1 MVVLT
6 LKRSQLNTKV
16 IADLL
21 HHLFENIQRLT
32 GKDPF
37 AVFCHKDQVRM
48 NGKNTVSA
56 CSYFVFSCHRPKSN
70 LQSIDMK
77 KGSHS
82 KSTKRQSALGVMT
95 RVLRL
100 RIKDKHAKHL
110 LEQSREVN
118 QVWNYCNETSQ
129 RILERERRFCTG
141 YDLDKL
147 TCGASKEGMSL
158 HSQTVQAIS
167 AEYCTRRKQFKKAK
181 LRWRVSHGSRRSL
194 GWIPV
199 KASALS
205 YRAGQVQYQGAALSL
220 WDSYGLTD
228 YELRSGSFSE
238 DSRGRWYLN
247 VTVDVKQPAKMAGT
261 SSVGIDLGLKDMAAL
276 SNGQTVESKQFYR
289 DLEPA
294 LAVAQR
300 AGHKDRTKA
309 IHAKISNRRKDFLHK
324 LSTRLVKEHGA
335 IFIGNVNAAGLAKT
349 NMAKSVLDAGWSMFR
364 TQLQYKGDSAGSWVR
379 EVNEAYSTQECSSC
393 HARTGP
399 KGLAGLGVRRW
410 TCSVC
415 QSAHDRDTNAAKN
428 ILARGLVALEEE
440 FSTAVEAKAD
450 EAAVNKVAQAAGA
463 GLGPLVAGIIAP
475 SGR

>member
-1 MVVLT
+1 MVVFS
-6 LKRSQLNTKV
+6 LKRGQFNTEV

-21 HHLFENIQRLT
+21 HHFFEDVQRLT
-32 GKDPF
+32 GKDSL
-37 AVFCHKDQVRM
+37 AVFGHKDQVRV
-48 NGKNTVSA
+48 NGKNTVPA
-56 CSYFVFSCHRPKSN
+56 CSNFIFCCHRPNSK
-70 LQSIDMK
+70 LQSIVMK

-82 KSTKRQSALGVMT
+82 KSTKRQDALGVVT

-118 QVWNYCNETSQ
+118 QVWNYSQ
-129 RILERERRFCTG
+129 DLALKVLAREHRFMSA
-141 YDLDKL
+141 YDMAAYTK
-147 TCGASKEGMSL
+147 GAAKEGLSL
-158 HSQTVQAIS
+158 HSQTVQAVS
-167 AEYCTRRKQFKKAK
+167 EEYCIRRKQFKKMK

-205 YRAGQVQYQGAALSL
+205 YRAGQVHYQGKALSL
-220 WDSYGLTD
+220 WDSYGLSD

-247 VTVDVKQPAKMAGT
+247 VTVDVKQSVKTVGT
-261 SSVGIDLGLKDMAAL
+261 TSVGIDLGLQDLAAL

-300 AGHKDRTKA
+300 AGHKERAKA

-335 IFIGNVNAAGLAKT
+335 IFVGNVNASGLAKT

-364 TQLQYKGDSAGSWVR
+364 AQLQYKGDSAGSWVR
-379 EVNEAYSTQECSSC
+379 EVNEAYSTQECSCC
-393 HARTGP
+393 HSRTGP
-399 KGLAGLGVRRW
+399 KGLAGLGVRQW

-415 QSAHDRDTNAAKN
+415 RSEHDRDTNAAKN
-428 ILARGLVALEEE
+428 ILARGLVELEKE
-440 FSTAVEAKAD
+440 FTTAGEAKAS
-450 EAAVNKVAQAAGA
+450 ESAANKDGQPSQVGYD
-463 GLGPLVAGIIAP
+463 LPVAGIIAP
-475 SGR
+475 LGR

>member
-1 MVVLT
+1 M
-6 LKRSQLNTKV
+6 
-16 IADLL
+16 
-21 HHLFENIQRLT
+21 
-32 GKDPF
+32 
-37 AVFCHKDQVRM
+37 
-48 NGKNTVSA
+48 
-56 CSYFVFSCHRPKSN
+56 
-70 LQSIDMK
+70 
-77 KGSHS
+77 
-82 KSTKRQSALGVMT
+82 STKRQSALGVMT

-147 TCGASKEGMSL
+147 TCGASKEGLSL

-167 AEYCTRRKQFKKAK
+167 AEYCTRRRQFKKVK

-205 YRAGQVQYQGAALSL
+205 YRAGQVHYQSKALSL
-220 WDSYGLTD
+220 WDSFGLAD
-228 YELRSGSFSE
+228 YQLRSGSFSE

-247 VTVDVKQPAKMAGT
+247 VTVDVKQPAKTAGT
-261 SSVGIDLGLKDMAAL
+261 SSVGIDLGLKGLAAL
-276 SNGQTVESKQFYR
+276 SNGQTVEAKQFYR

-349 NMAKSVLDAGWSMFR
+349 NMAKSVLNAGWSIFR
-364 TQLQYKGDSAGSWVR
+364 TQLQ
-379 EVNEAYSTQECSSC
+379 
-393 HARTGP
+393 
-399 KGLAGLGVRRW
+399 
-410 TCSVC
+410 
-415 QSAHDRDTNAAKN
+415 
-428 ILARGLVALEEE
+428 
-440 FSTAVEAKAD
+440 
-450 EAAVNKVAQAAGA
+450 
-463 GLGPLVAGIIAP
+463 
-475 SGR
+475 

>member
-1 MVVLT
+1 
-6 LKRSQLNTKV
+6 
-16 IADLL
+16 
-21 HHLFENIQRLT
+21 
-32 GKDPF
+32 
-37 AVFCHKDQVRM
+37 
-48 NGKNTVSA
+48 
-56 CSYFVFSCHRPKSN
+56 
-70 LQSIDMK
+70 
-77 KGSHS
+77 
-82 KSTKRQSALGVMT
+82 MT

-118 QVWNYCNETSQ
+118 QVWNYSQ
-129 RILERERRFCTG
+129 DLALKVLEREQRFISA
-141 YDLDKL
+141 YDMAAYTK
-147 TCGASKEGMSL
+147 GAAKEGLSL
-158 HSQTVQAIS
+158 HSQTVQAVS
-167 AEYCTRRKQFKKAK
+167 EEYCTRRKQFKKAK

-205 YRAGQVQYQGAALSL
+205 YRAGQVHYQGKAISL
-220 WDSYGLTD
+220 WDSYGLAD
-228 YELRSGSFSE
+228 YQLRSGSFSE

-247 VTVDVKQPAKMAGT
+247 VTVDVKQPAKTAGS
-261 SSVGIDLGLKDMAAL
+261 SSVGIDLGLKDLAAL
-276 SNGQTVESKQFYR
+276 SNGQTVEAEQFYR

-300 AGHKDRTKA
+300 AGHKERTKA

-335 IFIGNVNAAGLAKT
+335 IFIGNVNASGLAKT

-364 TQLQYKGDSAGSWVR
+364 TQLQYKGDSAGAWVR

-393 HARTGP
+393 HALTGP
-399 KGLAGLGVRRW
+399 KGLAGLAVRRW

-415 QSAHDRDTNAAKN
+415 QAEHDRDTNAAKN
-428 ILARGLVALEEE
+428 ILFRGLVELEKE
-440 FSTAVEAKAD
+440 FATAGEARAVES
-450 EAAVNKVAQAAGA
+450 AVNKVAQAAGA
-463 GLGPLVAGIIAP
+463 GHGPLDAGIIAP

>member
-1 MVVLT
+1 MT
-6 LKRSQLNTKV
+6 HMATCTRS
-16 IADLL
+16 
-21 HHLFENIQRLT
+21 
-32 GKDPF
+32 
-37 AVFCHKDQVRM
+37 
-48 NGKNTVSA
+48 
-56 CSYFVFSCHRPKSN
+56 
-70 LQSIDMK
+70 
-77 KGSHS
+77 S

-100 RIKDKHAKHL
+100 RIKDKHARRL

-118 QVWNYCNETSQ
+118 QVWNYSQ
-129 RILERERRFCTG
+129 DLALKVLEREQRFISA
-141 YDLDKL
+141 YDMAAYTK
-147 TCGASKEGMSL
+147 GAAKEGLSL
-158 HSQTVQAIS
+158 HSQTVQAVS
-167 AEYCTRRKQFKKAK
+167 EEYCTRRKQFKKAK

-205 YRAGQVQYQGAALSL
+205 YRAGQVHYQGTALSL
-220 WDSYGLTD
+220 WDSYGLAD
-228 YELRSGSFSE
+228 YQLRSGSFSE

-247 VTVDVKQPAKMAGT
+247 VTVDVKQPAKTAGS
-261 SSVGIDLGLKDMAAL
+261 SSVGIDLGLKDLAAL
-276 SNGQTVESKQFYR
+276 SNGQTVAANQFYR

-300 AGHKDRTKA
+300 AGHKERTKA

-335 IFIGNVNAAGLAKT
+335 IFVGNVNASGLAKT

-364 TQLQYKGDSAGSWVR
+364 TQLQYKGDSAGAWVR

-399 KGLAGLGVRRW
+399 KGLAGLAVRQW

-415 QSAHDRDTNAAKN
+415 QAEHDRDTNAAKN
-428 ILARGLVALEEE
+428 ILARGLVELEKE
-440 FSTAVEAKAD
+440 FSTAGEAKAD

-463 GLGPLVAGIIAP
+463 GHGPLVAGIIAP

>member
-1 MVVLT
+1 M
-6 LKRSQLNTKV
+6 
-16 IADLL
+16 
-21 HHLFENIQRLT
+21 
-32 GKDPF
+32 
-37 AVFCHKDQVRM
+37 
-48 NGKNTVSA
+48 
-56 CSYFVFSCHRPKSN
+56 
-70 LQSIDMK
+70 
-77 KGSHS
+77 
-82 KSTKRQSALGVMT
+82 STKRQSALGVMT

-118 QVWNYCNETSQ
+118 QVWSYCNETSQ
-129 RILERERRFCTG
+129 RMLERERRFCTG

-147 TCGASKEGMSL
+147 TCGASKEGLSL

-167 AEYCTRRKQFKKAK
+167 AEYCTRRRQFKKVK

-205 YRAGQVQYQGAALSL
+205 YRAGQVHYQSKALSL
-220 WDSYGLTD
+220 WDSFGLAD
-228 YELRSGSFSE
+228 YQLRSGSFSE
-238 DSRGRWYLN
+238 DSRGRCYLN
-247 VTVDVKQPAKMAGT
+247 VTVDVKQPAKTAGT
-261 SSVGIDLGLKDMAAL
+261 SSVGIDLGLKGLAAL
-276 SNGQTVESKQFYR
+276 SNGQTVEAKQFYR

-349 NMAKSVLDAGWSMFR
+349 NMAKSVFNAGWSMFR

-399 KGLAGLGVRRW
+399 KGLAGLAVRQW

-415 QSAHDRDTNAAKN
+415 QSDHDRNTNAAKN
-428 ILARGLVALEEE
+428 ILVRGLVELEKE
-440 FSTAVEAKAD
+440 FSTAGEAKAD
-450 EAAVNKVAQAAGA
+450 ETAVNKVAQAAGA

>member
-1 MVVLT
+1 MQ
-6 LKRSQLNTKV
+6 K
-16 IADLL
+16 A
-21 HHLFENIQRLT
+21 
-32 GKDPF
+32 
-37 AVFCHKDQVRM
+37 
-48 NGKNTVSA
+48 
-56 CSYFVFSCHRPKSN
+56 SN
-70 LQSIDMK
+70 
-77 KGSHS
+77 S
-82 KSTKRQSALGVMT
+82 KSTKRQVALGVLT

-118 QVWNYCNETSQ
+118 QVWNYSQ
-129 RILERERRFCTG
+129 DLALKVLAREHRFMSA
-141 YDLDKL
+141 YDMAAYTK
-147 TCGASKEGMSL
+147 GAAKEGLSL
-158 HSQTVQAIS
+158 HSQTVQAVS
-167 AEYCTRRKQFKKAK
+167 EEYCTRRKQFKKAK

-199 KASALS
+199 KASALT
-205 YRAGQVQYQGAALSL
+205 YRAGQVHYQGKALSL
-220 WDSYGLTD
+220 WDSYGLSD
-228 YELRSGSFSE
+228 YQLRSGSFSE

-247 VTVDVKQPAKMAGT
+247 VTVDVKQPVKVAGT
-261 SSVGIDLGLKDMAAL
+261 SSVGIDLGLKDLAAL
-276 SNGQTVESKQFYR
+276 SNGQTVEAQQFYR

-300 AGHKDRTKA
+300 AGHKDRAKG

-349 NMAKSVLDAGWSMFR
+349 GLAKSVLDAGWSMFR

-379 EVNEAYSTQECSSC
+379 EVNEAYSTQECSCC

-399 KGLAGLGVRRW
+399 KGLAGLGVRQW

-415 QSAHDRDTNAAKN
+415 QSEHDRDTNAAKN
-428 ILARGLVALEEE
+428 ILTRGLVELERE
-440 FSTAVEAKAD
+440 FSTAGEAKAG
-450 EAAVNKVAQAAGA
+450 EAAVNKVSQETGA